1 MNTPGND
8 KARRI
13 LLVDDDPGLLRLLT
27 IRLRAE
33 GFEVSGVTNAT
44 EALASAATFRP
55 DLVITDLRMD
65 GMDGIAL
72 LSELQRRWPGL
83 RVILI
88 TAHGTIPDAV
98 QATQRGAYS
107 FLTKPIDKDEL
118 LEQVNKAL
126 ELSGMTAAGEDWS
139 AEIITRSPVMEEVLR
154 QAGMAA
160 SIDDPILIFGESG
173 TGKELLARAIHRA
186 SPRNAKGFVTVGC
199 RAAEEDIDAEMFGS
213 SVGAMERANGGTL
226 MLDEI
231 GELPLP
237 LQGKLLRALERKR
250 VTGPSGEA
258 VSVDVRLISTTQA
271 ELSDAVDD
279 GHFREDLFYRLGEV
293 KLGMPTL
300 ADRREDIP
308 LLVSHFLSELT
319 DQKVYAPDAMELLV
333 TTTWPGNVRQLHNVV
348 KSNVTLCRT
357 QVISARFVEQAL
369 GVQPDTLPSYAEAR
383 EEFTRNY
390 LIQLL
395 QITGGNVSQAARL
408 AKRNRT
414 DFYKLLA
421 RHDVNPDNFK
431 RR

>member
-107 FLTKPIDKDEL
+107 FLTKPIEKDEL

-199 RAAEEDIDAEMFGS
+199 RAAEEDIDAELFGS
-213 SVGAMERANGGTL
+213 SVGAMERASGGTL

-231 GELPLP
+231 GELPLS

-300 ADRREDIP
+300 TDRREDIP

-333 TTTWPGNVRQLHNVV
+333 TTT
-348 KSNVTLCRT
+348 
-357 QVISARFVEQAL
+357 
-369 GVQPDTLPSYAEAR
+369 
-383 EEFTRNY
+383 
-390 LIQLL
+390 
-395 QITGGNVSQAARL
+395 
-408 AKRNRT
+408 
-414 DFYKLLA
+414 
-421 RHDVNPDNFK
+421 
-431 RR
+431 